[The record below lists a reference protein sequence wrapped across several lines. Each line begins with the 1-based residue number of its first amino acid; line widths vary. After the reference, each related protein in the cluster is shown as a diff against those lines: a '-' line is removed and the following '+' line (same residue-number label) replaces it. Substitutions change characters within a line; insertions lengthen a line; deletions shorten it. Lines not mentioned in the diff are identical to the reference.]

1 MFQGCAFNLIKKREN
16 KTNTQPPKTLQIGM
30 TLKSEPKSGKKRN
43 AVEIEKLE
51 TAKEDDR
58 VDPPT
63 KKQQSNTFAFPKLPL
78 SNMPTSETEAEFLDK
93 LYSTELA
100 AKAGIDMTAVREGH
114 DDILKN
120 FESGHGN
127 LTQAQYDLVIQ
138 DNLSEQT
145 LLEHSGG
152 KVTKRNKGIRMT
164 VVSTRYKRVKVGD
177 GKRGTFKVFDIKRDK
192 EFLPPKLIFDAI
204 LQTHLLNMHLTADK
218 IYSGLKDKYANVVR
232 DCCRRGVLFCS
243 HCNKDLDI
251 KPFQRPKRMHITQ
264 KSGLLPLERVQMDL
278 FKPFSKKEFG
288 TRIIEDKYPYVL
300 FLRDFCSRYIWV
312 YPLENVTVG
321 DILPIFKQFL
331 MSTAVNVPIYL
342 ESCTISSEMMKNL
355 IEYVCSEYGL
365 KLGCGLGRTA
375 SFQKCGIR
383 TIKKY
388 LKQRADECL
397 NDWGGVLQLIHEYNN
412 EYNSVIM
419 DIPRRLLRVTFDKTK
434 EFETKKTSV
443 LEALPASSFKRYYG
457 KSGFFYVEPESSKF
471 SYNEDS
477 NEFIH
482 DEESNPFDKEIT
494 QSSINTALNDENVS
508 P

>member
-1 MFQGCAFNLIKKREN
+1 MPVKTEQENRLKRKAAETEN
-16 KTNTQPPKTLQIGM
+16 F
-30 TLKSEPKSGKKRN
+30 E
-43 AVEIEKLE
+43 A
-51 TAKEDDR
+51 AKQDDR
-58 VDPPT
+58 ANSAN
-63 KKQQSNTFAFPKLPL
+63 KKQQSNTFAFPRLPL
-78 SNMPTSETEAEFLDK
+78 SNMPNSETEDEFLDK
-93 LYSTELA
+93 LHSTELA
-100 AKAGIDMTAVREGH
+100 LEAGIDMTAVRDGH

-164 VVSTRYKRVKVGD
+164 VVSSRYKRIKVPD
-177 GKRGTFKVFDIKRDK
+177 GNEGKFAVFDVKRNK
-192 EFLPPKLIFDAI
+192 EFLPPKLIFDAV
-204 LQTHLLNMHLTADK
+204 LQTHLMNMHLTADK
-218 IYSGLKDKYANVVR
+218 IYSGLQDKYANVVR
-232 DCCRRGVLFCS
+232 DCCRRGVQFCS
-243 HCNKDLDI
+243 HCNKELDI
-251 KPFQRPKRMHITQ
+251 KPFQRLRRIHIT
-264 KSGLLPLERVQMDL
+264 KKTGLLPLERVQMDL

-288 TRIIEDKYPYVL
+288 NRIIEDKYPYIL
-300 FLRDFCSRYIWV
+300 YLKDFCSRYIWV

-365 KLGCGLGRTA
+365 KLGSGLGRTA
-375 SFQKCGIR
+375 TFQKSGIR

-397 NDWGGVLQLIHEYNN
+397 NDWGRVLQLIHEYNN

-419 DIPRRLLRVTFDKTK
+419 DIPRRLLRVDFERNK

-457 KSGFFYVEPESSKF
+457 KSGFFYVEPEDSKF
-471 SYNEDS
+471 SFDEDS
-477 NEFIH
+477 NEFVH
-482 DEESNPFDKEIT
+482 DESSNPFDKKIT
-494 QSSINTALNDENVS
+494 ESSINTTLNDENAT